1 MGYFGEMVRGAR
13 AVVSVGLGASLLL
26 SGAVPTAGAGRPAQD
41 GETVDCSKGMVT
53 GSEFDSPSLTGV
65 APATEPVTAA
75 QAVALAEP
83 PLDAEGQPTQ
93 PTLVELMSAAE
104 AEGIVPTGLEGLIS
118 PKRSL
123 WIVTVHAPMM
133 TRGLPG
139 VSVPR
144 EVDVYSVVVD
154 ACSGQVLTPGI
165 GDPGLAK

>member
-1 MGYFGEMVRGAR
+1 
-13 AVVSVGLGASLLL
+13 
-26 SGAVPTAGAGRPAQD
+26 
-41 GETVDCSKGMVT
+41 MVT

-154 ACSGQVLTPGI
+154 ACSGQVLTPGSPSSRRVKSARVSEDDGPRAVGGVSDGSGPHLGI
-165 GDPGLAK
+165 G